1 VPSAEADSPSESPV
15 VTRDAPAEP
24 PVEQQVVAVEH
35 AEPPIEQ
42 PMVVAEPAE
51 PPVEQPVVV
60 AEHAEPPVEQ
70 LVVVAEPAEPPVEQ
84 PVVVAEPPVEQP
96 VVVAEPAEPPVEQPM
111 VVAEPHD
118 AEEPPAQLDGRPSRG
133 TRLPVLV
140 VAAVVLVATLVAY
153 LGWRLVGED
162 GQDAAPTP
170 SASKASTSTPTP
182 SPAPTATP
190 SASRSATTS
199 PSFDVPPVEPP
210 DGGSYLEVTVL
221 ESGDLDV
228 DQWVRSS
235 TPLTA
240 LRLSVPDDPLVSGGV
255 LAFNLRASADG
266 EEAEVPTS
274 LGNDPAVI
282 TLADVHH
289 VHLTYRLA
297 GALLRS
303 PSRADRALARTVALD
318 LDLNGEPRREP
329 MTISFRGATALAV
342 ICDGVAGGSHARCGR
357 RDDADDWQVRRAD
370 RGAQD
375 RVMALLEL
383 PDPSSR

>member
-1 VPSAEADSPSESPV
+1 MPSAEADSPSESPV

-51 PPVEQPVVV
+51 PPVEQP
-60 AEHAEPPVEQ
+60 
-70 LVVVAEPAEPPVEQ
+70 VVVAEPAEPPVEQ

-170 SASKASTSTPTP
+170 SASKASTPTP

-199 PSFDVPPVEPP
+199 PSFDAPPVEPP

-329 MTISFRGATALAV
+329 ITISFRGATALAV

-357 RDDADDWQVRRAD
+357 RDDVDDWQVRRAD

-375 RVMALLEL
+375 RVMALLEM
-383 PDPSSR
+383 PGPTSR